1 MRKTALVCGLM
12 LIALPLS
19 FAEEQKISDDDVME
33 AAGTMFTVFIYGAAG
48 IEYGQVPEGVS
59 YDKENKVFSY
69 EDIDLTDLSDVYTSA
84 NGTIARE
91 GENSLR
97 FDFDLSGG
105 PVKSMSYLISPS
117 KENPQQMSRPTN
129 MKVNGEV
136 YNFSSKDSGGTAQG
150 SSGAEGNA
158 D

>member
-1 MRKTALVCGLM
+1 MRKTALVCVLI
-12 LIALPLS
+12 LIAIPLS

-69 EDIDLTDLSDVYTSA
+69 ENIDLTDLSDVYSSA

-97 FDFDLSGG
+97 FDFELTGG
-105 PVKSMSYLISPS
+105 PVESMSYLISPS
-117 KENPQQMSRPTN
+117 KKNPHQMSRPSD
-129 MKVNGEV
+129 MRVNGEK
-136 YNFSSKDSGGTAQG
+136 YEFSSGGSGGSGNSGDSAGNG
-150 SSGAEGNA
+150 S
-158 D
+158 

>member
-1 MRKTALVCGLM
+1 MRKTALVCV
-12 LIALPLS
+12 LILCALPFAL
-19 FAEEQKISDDDVME
+19 AEEKKISDDDVME

-69 EDIDLTDLSDVYTSA
+69 EDIDLTDLSDVYSSA

-91 GENSLR
+91 GENALR
-97 FDFDLSGG
+97 FDFDLTGG

-117 KENPQQMSRPTN
+117 RDNPQQMSRPTD
-129 MKVNGEV
+129 MRVNGEE
-136 YNFSSKDSGGTAQG
+136 YEFSSGDSEDSGDFAGNG
-150 SSGAEGNA
+150 S
-158 D
+158 